1 MSGNSQLLKERIP
14 KYLLNLGAIALAVG
28 ITFPFLD
35 KSGFS
40 FSGFIAYFLVSIAAL
55 LLLRVGWR
63 SISNLGPPQWLQLA
77 VIIAVGIRLLVGVGL
92 FTSLPKFG
100 YQDSKPHQTGYIYKD
115 AYERDKDAWRFA
127 ISEAQL
133 LSAWT
138 DADLSDQYGG
148 LHFISTSIYRIISID
163 EHRPL
168 LIVLLTAT
176 FGSLA
181 ILFTWSSS
189 KRMFG
194 DRVSTVA
201 VWIVA
206 LYPEAVLL
214 SASQMREP
222 FLITALALGLDGYS
236 QIRAEKFRA
245 GVIRS
250 LVAVLIALVLSPPF
264 SLVLIGILAFAWL
277 SEGRAQGRQRIWA
290 TISVILLG
298 AAGIVLTIK
307 GWSSIPGSPKGNLLE
322 LVSWWL
328 SSGAE
333 YQLFLLTE
341 GSGWVQKIFE
351 LAPEWSHMPL
361 ATLYGVVQPFL
372 PAALLDSS
380 SVTLIRV
387 VVSLRALGWFIS
399 LPFLLFAPIL
409 VLKRPKKLDLVG
421 YLMLVLWIAVVFVSY
436 RDAGRMWDN
445 PRWRAIFISIQAIV
459 IAWTFLTANEKRDPW
474 LRRIALIVGFA
485 TLAFIQWEAGR
496 YYQLPRLNLWET
508 LSLIG
513 GFTIIFTI
521 GSFIYDRRRKHLL
534 E

>member
-100 YQDSKPHQTGYIYKD
+100 YQDSKPHQTGYIYQD

-194 DRVSTVA
+194 DRVATVA

-245 GVIRS
+245 GMIRS

-298 AAGIVLTIK
+298 AAGIVLTGPKNIRA
-307 GWSSIPGSPKGNLLE
+307 GPRVEPYAIGNALWSCPALSTCSPDGLLQRDPNSSCSLPASIGMVHILTVSSIRSDPRIEEAKEVGSSE
-322 LVSWWL
+322 LSYA
-328 SSGAE
+328 G
-333 YQLFLLTE
+333 
-341 GSGWVQKIFE
+341 
-351 LAPEWSHMPL
+351 
-361 ATLYGVVQPFL
+361 TL
-372 PAALLDSS
+372 D
-380 SVTLIRV
+380 R
-387 VVSLRALGWFIS
+387 
-399 LPFLLFAPIL
+399 
-409 VLKRPKKLDLVG
+409 
-421 YLMLVLWIAVVFVSY
+421 
-436 RDAGRMWDN
+436 
-445 PRWRAIFISIQAIV
+445 
-459 IAWTFLTANEKRDPW
+459 
-474 LRRIALIVGFA
+474 
-485 TLAFIQWEAGR
+485 
-496 YYQLPRLNLWET
+496 
-508 LSLIG
+508 
-513 GFTIIFTI
+513 
-521 GSFIYDRRRKHLL
+521 GSFRVLSRCR
-534 E
+534 